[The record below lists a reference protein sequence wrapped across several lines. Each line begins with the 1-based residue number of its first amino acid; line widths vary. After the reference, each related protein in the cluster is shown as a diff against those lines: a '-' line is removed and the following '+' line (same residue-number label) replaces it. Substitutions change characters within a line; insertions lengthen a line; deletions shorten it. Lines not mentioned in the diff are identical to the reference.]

1 MMWQISAGLGLALA
15 LTLGA
20 FKMYHDKVEAEREA
34 FYLQLKQSIQNQKVL
49 EGTIESQN
57 EDLQRT
63 LANHQLVVEQI
74 ERLSKENMAA
84 QNEVINIKKS
94 FAKHDLNILSIRK
107 PKLIEKIINRGTG
120 DVLNDLKNITD
131 PNQFNKNDPPSLT
144 SAG

>member
-1 MMWQISAGLGLALA
+1 MWQISAGLGLALA
-15 LTLGA
+15 LTLGG
-20 FKMYHDKVEAEREA
+20 FKLYYDKKEAETKA
-34 FYLQLKQSIQNQKVL
+34 FYLQLEQSIQNQKVL

-63 LANHQLVVEQI
+63 LANHELVVGQI

-131 PNQFNKNDPPSLT
+131 PNQFNKTDPPSLT

>member
-15 LTLGA
+15 LTLGG
-20 FKMYHDKVEAEREA
+20 FKLYYDKKEAETKA
-34 FYLQLKQSIQNQKVL
+34 FYLQLEQSIQNQKVL

-63 LANHQLVVEQI
+63 LANHELVVGQI

-120 DVLNDLKNITD
+120 DVLNDLKTITN
-131 PNQFNKNDPPSLT
+131 PNQFDEVGTPSLT
-144 SAG
+144 SSG